1 MNLKSYNYVDKVS
14 HSLRGKAD
22 ETNIVFSPP
31 LLTSEHCS
39 QRHLYS
45 GIGNSDTERGDREK
59 KCMEKGG
66 KMNYCFV
73 LFPPFIL
80 YSFTHIHAIYL
91 LLFFPPG
98 KIYTV
103 SLDMIREQLF
113 IDNSTRSATT
123 SLYKV
128 HHEQKENLT
137 HSSISP

>member
-1 MNLKSYNYVDKVS
+1 MSIKYLTVFEEKRTKRTLFFFPAIVDV
-14 HSLRGKAD
+14 R
-22 ETNIVFSPP
+22 T
-31 LLTSEHCS
+31 LLATPS
-39 QRHLYS
+39 
-45 GIGNSDTERGDREK
+45 IFWDRQFWHRKGWPRK

-91 LLFFPPG
+91 LLFFAPG
-98 KIYTV
+98 EIYTV
-103 SLDMIREQLF
+103 SVDMIREQLF

-137 HSSISP
+137 HSSISPWS